1 MPVSSYPRFTVQGT
15 GAQNN
20 TQNGTAVMVLNPS
33 TNKYEAATAAT
44 FGGGGGAGGAT
55 AANQTTQI
63 TVAND
68 ANVFLS
74 NLLTQIQD
82 SNVYLASLDVNMI
95 NLLAEIVSLNA
106 TILQIR
112 DNQTN
117 QTQISKI
124 VGNSGN
130 FAEVN
135 GSSQLTV
142 TTTT

>member
-1 MPVSSYPRFTVQGT
+1 MAISSYPRTIQVGQNAINGNSNSGT
-15 GAQNN
+15 GLMLFDS
-20 TQNGTAVMVLNPS
+20 T
-33 TNKYEAATAAT
+33 TNKYIAATPQT
-44 FGGGGGAGGAT
+44 FAGAAGGAT

-63 TVAND
+63 NVAND

-82 SNVYLASLDVNMI
+82 SNVYLASLDVNI
-95 NLLAEIVSLNA
+95 TNLLAEIISLNA

-117 QTQISKI
+117 QTQITKI
-124 VGNSGN
+124 VAPSGN

-135 GSSQLTV
+135 GSNQLTV

>member
-63 TVAND
+63 NEAIQ
-68 ANVFLS
+68 S
-74 NLLTQIQD
+74 NTYLTNIITQLQD
-82 SNVYLASLDVNMI
+82 TNIYLTNM
-95 NLLAEIVSLNA
+95 LAELATSNA
-106 TILQIR
+106 ILTEIR
-112 DNQTN
+112 NNQTN
-117 QTQISKI
+117 YSQITVIGNESGSFKADVNANNELLVR
-124 VGNSGN
+124 VGS
-130 FAEVN
+130 
-135 GSSQLTV
+135 
-142 TTTT
+142 